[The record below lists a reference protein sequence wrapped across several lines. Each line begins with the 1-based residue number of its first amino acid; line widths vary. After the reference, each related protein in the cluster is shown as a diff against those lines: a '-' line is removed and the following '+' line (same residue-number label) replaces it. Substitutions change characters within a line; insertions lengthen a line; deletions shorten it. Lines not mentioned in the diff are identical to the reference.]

1 MCKYAW
7 SLWLDDIR
15 ALLYRTA
22 SSRTKNY
29 FLSLSHS
36 LWGCSWH
43 KESNTH
49 IYSCVTGTIKGTY
62 YYTYIITK
70 INQMYYAF
78 QWLTSCLNDLI
89 CSELMRF
96 PSFQWEKG
104 TRIWNV
110 PRQSHIDLNCR
121 DHGHT
126 ADAFSGNPGW
136 GLIYFTKCMTRR
148 HQHYSIGKKNITNN
162 KWVAFSFRVLSTF
175 SCYLQINIR
184 QKKTT
189 TKN

>member
-1 MCKYAW
+1 MTSEHCYTGQPAHELKLIFFP
-7 SLWLDDIR
+7 SLTHCEVALGTKR
-15 ALLYRTA
+15 ATLIFIA
-22 SSRTKNY
+22 N
-29 FLSLSHS
+29 
-36 LWGCSWH
+36 
-43 KESNTH
+43 
-49 IYSCVTGTIKGTY
+49 VTGTIEGTY

-78 QWLTSCLNDLI
+78 EWLTSCLNDLI

-96 PSFQWEKG
+96 PSFQREKG

-121 DHGHT
+121 DHAGHT

-148 HQHYSIGKKNITNN
+148 HQHYSIGKKYITNN
-162 KWVAFSFRVLSTF
+162 KWVAFSLRVLSTF
-175 SCYLQINIR
+175 SCYLQINIC
-184 QKKTT
+184 QK
-189 TKN
+189 NNN